1 MRFLSALLCLTVLVN
16 TMESSPVAPDGYE
29 PPVGGRAVRGGIFDI
44 PTQVTI
50 GEPSNTNVPVPDGDI
65 TPVDTP
71 IKIAVG
77 GRAVSIK
84 NILDNKYIFRSINFL
99 LYCLLLLNNFKG
111 LLCIYKS
118 LEEIHLD
125 IIV

>member
-50 GEPSNTNVPVPDGDI
+50 GEPSSTNVVVPNGDI
-65 TPVDTP
+65 TPVDGSFKP
-71 IKIAVG
+71 AVG
-77 GRAVSIK
+77 GRAVRGG
-84 NILDNKYIFRSINFL
+84 ILDIPTQVTIGEPT
-99 LYCLLLLNNFKG
+99 NNTVAPND
-111 LLCIYKS
+111 
-118 LEEIHLD
+118 D
-125 IIV
+125 IIAVGISVKV